1 VNVAGAGG
9 PFLPSKRIVETDLV
23 VIGAG
28 GAGARAAIEASKS
41 SSRVA
46 LVDKGLFGKSGCT
59 AISIGGISVAIL
71 PDDSPEIHFR
81 DTVVGGEF
89 LNNQRLVDVMVSEGY
104 DCIMELEDFGMVFAR
119 QQDGGTLRLG
129 QSGGHSFPRVLFEF
143 YPDRVGM
150 AMMRALRGEV
160 IRRRIDVF
168 EEVIITDLL
177 KSEGKVVGAL
187 GLDCKTG
194 EFIVF
199 NSKSTVLATGGA
211 GQLNGWETV
220 SAITTNSLQNTGDGH
235 ALALRAGAILMDME
249 FIQYMPMGFVYPK
262 IVHGVGLGEPGF
274 ESIVL
279 KAKLYN
285 AQMERFMKRYEPE
298 RWERTTRDKLTRAIA
313 TEILEGRGTEH
324 GGVYYDYR
332 ENPDYPKDR
341 PYRYRLMTEYASVD
355 PTKEL
360 IEGAPTWH
368 YFMGGVR
375 IDQFGQT
382 SLEGLFACGEVTG
395 GIHGANRLGGN
406 SLLDTQVFGVR
417 AGAAAARHA
426 SKTKLTPPKDLQVS
440 EHMKRWLHLLSV
452 EKGIRPFKIR
462 RSIQSIIIS
471 KVGPFRNGAG
481 LAEACDELSNIR
493 LNQMPKLK
501 VAGSSLAYNHDF
513 IEAVET
519 LNMLDV
525 AEVTVSAALTRRE
538 SRGAHFRLDFPK
550 RDDGRWLKNLL
561 VSREDAGLKMWT
573 EDVVLSK
580 MQVGGE
586 PTE

>member
-1 VNVAGAGG
+1 
-9 PFLPSKRIVETDLV
+9 LSSKIVETDVL

-41 SSRVA
+41 VSRVA

-59 AISIGGISVAIL
+59 AISIGGINVAIL
-71 PDDSPEIHFR
+71 PDDSPKMHFR

-89 LNNQRLVDVMVSEGY
+89 LNNQQLVDVMVSQGFE
-104 DCIMELEDFGMVFAR
+104 CIMELEDFGMVFAR
-119 QQDGGTLRLG
+119 QQDGKTLRLG
-129 QSGGHSFPRVLFEF
+129 QSGGHTFPRVLFEF
-143 YPDRVGM
+143 YPDRVGT
-150 AMMRALRGEV
+150 AMMRALRSEV
-160 IRRRIDVF
+160 ARRHIDVL

-187 GLDCKTG
+187 GLDCRTG

-199 NSKSTVLATGGA
+199 NSRSTILATGGA
-211 GQLNGWETV
+211 GQLNGWDTV

-235 ALALRAGAILMDME
+235 SLALRAGAILVDME

-262 IVHGVGLGEPGF
+262 AVHGVGLGEPGF

-298 RWERTTRDKLTRAIA
+298 RIERTTRDKLTRAIT

-332 ENPDYPKDR
+332 ENPDYPRDR
-341 PYRYRLMTEYASVD
+341 PYRCRLLMEYDSKD

-368 YFMGGVR
+368 YLMGGAK
-375 IDQFGQT
+375 IDEFGQT
-382 SLEGLFACGEVTG
+382 SLEGLFACGEVAG

-417 AGAAAARHA
+417 AGAAAARYA
-426 SKTKLTPPKDLQVS
+426 SKTESTPRDREVS
-440 EHMKRWLHLLSV
+440 ELKNRWLQLLSV
-452 EKGIRPFKIR
+452 EEGVRPYKIR
-462 RSIQSIIIS
+462 HSIQDIIIS
-471 KVGPFRNGAG
+471 KVGPFRSGAG
-481 LAEACDELSNIR
+481 LAEAKDLLSHIR
-493 LNQMPKLK
+493 SIQIPKLK
-501 VAGSSLAYNHDF
+501 VAGSSLAYNSDF
-513 IEAVET
+513 IEAIET

-525 AEVTVSAALTRRE
+525 AEVIVAAALTRQE
-538 SRGAHFRLDFPK
+538 SRGAHFRLDFPR
-550 RDDGRWLKNLL
+550 RDDGKWLKNIL
-561 VSREDAGLKMWT
+561 VRREERELRMWT
-573 EDVVLSK
+573 EDVVLTK

-586 PTE
+586 PSD